1 MILAVF
7 DHLWQSTLFTLAVG
21 LLVLTMRNNQAN
33 ARFGLWLAASLKFL
47 IPFSV
52 LIAAGKQLGT
62 GVSTSPQWTVI
73 ISDIAS
79 PSSTFS
85 LSSVTDSNTSHSYGL
100 YFAMAV
106 WAIGFVAVVARWAV
120 QWKRVMEAVRSATPV
135 NLGVPIN
142 TRCSATALEPGV
154 VGIKNPVLLLPK
166 DIETHVTPAQLRAV
180 LDHELCHVRRR
191 DNLTSTLHMV
201 VEALFWF
208 YPLVWWLGAR
218 LIEERERACDEA
230 VVRAGNDPAIYA
242 EGILRVCKAYVG
254 SRLVCTSGVSG
265 GDLTKRI
272 ESIMANR
279 MAANLGAVKK
289 AWLGFACAGAL
300 LGPVVVGLLDAR
312 PAQAQ
317 AKPIVGQLPSRVKFE
332 DSVIRVSA
340 DNVQESGD
348 SVRYTGNVILES
360 VGSDKRPT
368 RVSANK
374 ASDLGGDW
382 VADGELRIDDP
393 RSGNFPV
400 RGAGREP
407 MLLEGVRIE
416 VDGRTFT
423 TERAIWSGQRFKMDE
438 LVSRSTGDIVL
449 ERLHHTPGK

>member
-1 MILAVF
+1 
-7 DHLWQSTLFTLAVG
+7 
-21 LLVLTMRNNQAN
+21 
-33 ARFGLWLAASLKFL
+33 
-47 IPFSV
+47 
-52 LIAAGKQLGT
+52 
-62 GVSTSPQWTVI
+62 
-73 ISDIAS
+73 
-79 PSSTFS
+79 
-85 LSSVTDSNTSHSYGL
+85 
-100 YFAMAV
+100 
-106 WAIGFVAVVARWAV
+106 
-120 QWKRVMEAVRSATPV
+120 
-135 NLGVPIN
+135 
-142 TRCSATALEPGV
+142 
-154 VGIKNPVLLLPK
+154 
-166 DIETHVTPAQLRAV
+166 
-180 LDHELCHVRRR
+180 
-191 DNLTSTLHMV
+191 
-201 VEALFWF
+201 
-208 YPLVWWLGAR
+208 
-218 LIEERERACDEA
+218 
-230 VVRAGNDPAIYA
+230 
-242 EGILRVCKAYVG
+242 
-254 SRLVCTSGVSG
+254 
-265 GDLTKRI
+265 
-272 ESIMANR
+272 
-279 MAANLGAVKK
+279 LGAVNK

-348 SVRYTGNVILES
+348 RVRYTGNVILES

-400 RGAGREP
+400 REAGREP

-438 LVSRSTGDIVL
+438 LVSRPTGDIML
-449 ERLHHTPGK
+449 EGLHREAGTSGT